1 VANVNNPFGFS
12 PYGTRNGST
21 PNFRLSRRKIISSY
35 GTAIYTGDAVI
46 PVSTGYIQQATASTV
61 PMAGI
66 FMGCEYLSVSQGN
79 IVRSR
84 YWGGAD
90 ANGDVTAYV
99 IDNPDALFVV
109 QAGAS
114 AIGFGDLNA
123 NLQLNVGT
131 GSTITGQSGMFV
143 DTVNTTST
151 FPFILVDFVQDPTGA
166 NGTDITT
173 GYNWLIVGWNLEI
186 FNAPQTSI
194 A

>member
-1 VANVNNPFGFS
+1 
-12 PYGTRNGST
+12 
-21 PNFRLSRRKIISSY
+21 
-35 GTAIYTGDAVI
+35 
-46 PVSTGYIQQATASTV
+46 
-61 PMAGI
+61 
-66 FMGCEYLSVSQGN
+66 MGCEYLSVSQGN

-109 QAGAS
+109 QAGAT
-114 AIGFGDLNA
+114 AIGFTSINENA
-123 NLQLNVGT
+123 QLNVGT
-131 GSTITGQSGMFV
+131 GSTTTGQSGMFI
-143 DTVNTTST
+143 DTLGTTST
-151 FPFILVDFVQDPTGA
+151 YPFIVVDFIQDPTGA

-173 GYNWLIVGWNLEI
+173 GYNWVVVGWNLEI

>member
-12 PYGTRNGST
+12 PYGTRNGAT
-21 PNFRLSRRKIISSY
+21 PNFRLSRRKIASNN

-46 PVSTGYIQQATASTV
+46 PLSTGYIAQATASTV

-84 YWGGAD
+84 FWGGSD

-109 QAGAS
+109 QAGSS
-114 AIGFGDLNA
+114 AIPFSDLNA
-123 NLQLNVGT
+123 NAQLNVGT
-131 GSTITGQSGMFV
+131 GSSITGQSGMFI
-143 DTVNTTST
+143 DTVGTTNTY
-151 FPFILVDFVQDPTGA
+151 PFIIVDFVQDPSGA

-173 GYNWLIVGWNLEI
+173 GYNWVIVGWNLEI